1 MAKKKNSSY
10 NNYLNYLKGKE
21 QLSNAILQHPDEPDN
36 DNSMYSYMKGKVD
49 RNIWIMPWKK
59 FRNIGKKK

>member
-10 NNYLNYLKGKE
+10 RNYSNYLKGKE

-36 DNSMYSYMKGKVD
+36 DSSMYSYMKGKSNNYYYDHLNEIVED
-49 RNIWIMPWKK
+49 INIL
-59 FRNIGKKK
+59 